1 MVINRF
7 IKGHTERHTEKYTEK
22 HTEKHAEKHAERWVI
37 VMNIK
42 ECYDS
47 IGADFEDVLGR
58 LGSEKLIER
67 FALKF
72 LDDDI
77 YNNLKEALAEKNAE
91 NAFRAA
97 HTLKGVCLNLGLKN
111 LYTVS
116 SDLTEKLRGRS
127 LDGADELFEKVR
139 EQYDITVNALKNVG

>member
-22 HTEKHAEKHAERWVI
+22 HTEKHAERWVI

-72 LDDDI
+72 LDDDS

-97 HTLKGVCLNLGLKN
+97 HTLKGVFLNLGLKN

>member
-1 MVINRF
+1 
-7 IKGHTERHTEKYTEK
+7 
-22 HTEKHAEKHAERWVI
+22 
-37 VMNIK
+37 MNIK

-72 LDDDI
+72 LDDDS

-127 LDGADELFEKVR
+127 LDGADELFDKVR
-139 EQYDITVNALKNVG
+139 EQYDITVNALKNVGFSVRSELTV

>member
-7 IKGHTERHTEKYTEK
+7 IKKIYRKTYRKMGET
-22 HTEKHAEKHAERWVI
+22 

-72 LDDDI
+72 LEDDS
-77 YNNLKEALAEKNAE
+77 YSNLKGALAE